1 MCLPYVSSSLILL
14 FLLATFSGTLS
25 SNSPTF
31 SRPYGGSSSYY
42 YQAIQTTT
50 YTGGTYTLRSTSSTG
65 LDTYGCLYSTYFDP
79 NYPSENLLACD
90 DDSGGSAQFLI
101 NYYLSSAQ
109 IYILVVTTY
118 APLATGSYAIL
129 ATGPGYVT
137 MTAFMPSTFTTTPFT
152 STPTRKHNEI
162 FSGF

>member
-1 MCLPYVSSSLILL
+1 MFIDHLFILL
-14 FLLATFSGTLS
+14 ASFSGTLS
-25 SNSPTF
+25 PSSPTF
-31 SRPYGGSSSYY
+31 TRPNGAGFFY

-50 YTGGTYTLRSTSSTG
+50 YTSDTYTLRSTSSTG

-79 NYPSENLLACD
+79 NYPSRNLLVCD

-101 NYYLSSAQ
+101 NYDLSSAQ

-137 MTAFMPSTFTTTPFT
+137 MTAFTPTTFSTTPYI

-162 FSGF
+162 FSGFQYST